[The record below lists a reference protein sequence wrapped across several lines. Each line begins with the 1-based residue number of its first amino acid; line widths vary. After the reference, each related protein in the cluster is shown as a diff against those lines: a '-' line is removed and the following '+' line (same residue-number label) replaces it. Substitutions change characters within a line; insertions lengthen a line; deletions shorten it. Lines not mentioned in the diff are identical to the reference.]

1 MRKAIVKPVLASA
14 AALALLAG
22 ASLML
27 LQSRHAAAETG
38 GLYINAVDLVVIPS
52 ELPKFMEA
60 IKENA
65 ANAVKEPGCRE
76 FNITVLANNPNHV
89 FLYEV
94 YDNEDALKAHLQT
107 PHFLKFRAA
116 TQGMVVD
123 RNVRPMSVIAMN
135 AKGH

>member
-1 MRKAIVKPVLASA
+1 MRKIALKPLLASA
-14 AALALLAG
+14 AVLATLAG
-22 ASLML
+22 ASFTL
-27 LQSRHAAAETG
+27 LQSRHAAAEAG
-38 GLYINAVDLVVIPS
+38 GVYINAIDLVIIPS

-65 ANAVKEPGCRE
+65 ANSVKEPGVHE
-76 FNITVLANNPNHV
+76 FNVNVLADNPNHV

-123 RNVRPMSVIAMN
+123 RNVRRLSVIAMN